1 MYTQVIYTLV
11 FSVWWPLYFLRLTSL
26 KKATGVVNK
35 IWISHLKTL
44 QVPELF
50 FCCPCYQQNLIR
62 SYCWLPVQ
70 NICLANQGRNWGDE
84 QHILHFD
91 QGHVL
96 YYPSCY
102 KSPLKNIQLRPCPRK
117 MCNKE
122 KYTYPI
128 TIALNMIYMMIRYT
142 VQWAKGSTGCSL
154 KIGFFP

>member
-11 FSVWWPLYFLRLTSL
+11 FSVWWPLYFPRLTSL

-96 YYPSCY
+96 CYPSCY
-102 KSPLKNIQLRPCPRK
+102 KSPLKNIQLRPCCGK
-117 MCNKE
+117 IK
-122 KYTYPI
+122 I
-128 TIALNMIYMMIRYT
+128 SAIANPSRPQPPTL
-142 VQWAKGSTGCSL
+142 SL
-154 KIGFFP
+154 LQDLPVFTLFCHR

>member
-102 KSPLKNIQLRPCPRK
+102 KSPLKNIQLRPCCGK
-117 MCNKE
+117 IK
-122 KYTYPI
+122 I
-128 TIALNMIYMMIRYT
+128 SAIANLSPPSPTPSPLPLTRFTRFHAI
-142 VQWAKGSTGCSL
+142 L
-154 KIGFFP
+154 P